1 MRAFPEI
8 RTALRSKIGGLAW
21 LDRRRGTPPAIK
33 PMAPAEVVRE
43 LLNSASY
50 GSQVD
55 AMHENATKKLL
66 DLPACRLQYESLDDG
81 LRLFSEFAAGIG
93 AA

>member
-1 MRAFPEI
+1 
-8 RTALRSKIGGLAW
+8 
-21 LDRRRGTPPAIK
+21 
-33 PMAPAEVVRE
+33 
-43 LLNSASY
+43 
-50 GSQVD
+50 
-55 AMHENATKKLL
+55 MHENATKRLL